1 MPVGVGYS
9 SFGRFCHPGVRVLL
23 CLMMRYGGG
32 QEGRIAMHVCE
43 RVCARACECVCACVC
58 ACVCLCACLFVCLA
72 SFPLL
77 PVTSSSDFVD
87 AVKEVNCR
95 QRTIQDS
102 SSPFNGYKCACEP
115 DCLLCRW
122 TLDGNVCLRCR
133 DGRYLHDGD
142 CLDECPSGMTN
153 YGLGGY
159 GREFAIAAV
168 AVQCWQWLCANV
180 LVCVCVCVSE

>member
-1 MPVGVGYS
+1 
-9 SFGRFCHPGVRVLL
+9 
-23 CLMMRYGGG
+23 
-32 QEGRIAMHVCE
+32 MHVCE